1 MSEKT
6 CAVCGKVLDQN
17 EIRINERDFR
27 PGMRRKRYLCFSC
40 RQKEYNNYMASIKKL
55 IEKK

>member
-1 MSEKT
+1 MSKKA

-17 EIRINERDFR
+17 EIRINERGFR
-27 PGMRRKRYLCFSC
+27 PGMRTKRYLCLSC
-40 RQKEYNNYMASIKKL
+40 RQKEYNHYMDSIKKL